1 MISVFRSNFFNIDKG
16 VPKAH
21 DFYVHVVSQMETC
34 TMPHKTRIARLA
46 ANYMCGQKL
55 EGLEIA

>member
-1 MISVFRSNFFNIDKG
+1 
-16 VPKAH
+16 
-21 DFYVHVVSQMETC
+21 METC